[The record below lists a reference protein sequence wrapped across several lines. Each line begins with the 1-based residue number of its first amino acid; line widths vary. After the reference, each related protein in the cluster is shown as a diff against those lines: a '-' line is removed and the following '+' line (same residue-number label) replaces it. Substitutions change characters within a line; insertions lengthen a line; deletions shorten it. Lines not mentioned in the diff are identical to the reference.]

1 MTDEYVTLYNQK
13 SGQYE
18 HYDPKALANRI
29 RKIQKELGQSVISF
43 GEAVQRAKDSLMD
56 FAMSLGLS
64 PRDGG
69 RLPRG
74 PFMTLMTETDYRVR
88 PIAIK
93 KGGWGRCLRK
103 LEITCTTCESQQD
116 SAETM

>member
-1 MTDEYVTLYNQK
+1 MDEYVTLYNQTT
-13 SGQYE
+13 GQYE
-18 HYDPKALANRI
+18 NYDPKALANRI
-29 RKIQKELGQSVISF
+29 RKIQKELGQGFINF
-43 GEAVQRAKDSLMD
+43 GEVVQRAKDELTN
-56 FAMSLGLS
+56 FARSLGLS
-64 PRDGG
+64 PIDGG

-103 LEITCTTCESQQD
+103 SQTTFTTCESQQD